1 MGCLVVGA
9 AVDSPSQTAISGYA
23 GLLRSLR
30 SNVVSPH
37 THSCRLGVC
46 FVLRVSLD
54 SPSET
59 AISGY
64 ASLLRSLRSNV
75 VDPHTHSCRFSWGV
89 GLQVVD
95 AQKLYRF
102 TTQQACTGSRAHIS
116 FAAPMVGASS
126 RQHWSEATGGGRRT
140 RQRGGLSQRRAQS
153 PIRRMAEEPKIFSP
167 KQLESDPN

>member
-1 MGCLVVGA
+1 MALNFPLK
-9 AVDSPSQTAISGYA
+9 SPSQEMRCPE
-23 GLLRSLR
+23 L
-30 SNVVSPH
+30 
-37 THSCRLGVC
+37 
-46 FVLRVSLD
+46 
-54 SPSET
+54 PSQT

-75 VDPHTHSCRFSWGV
+75 VGPHTRSCRFSWGV

-126 RQHWSEATGGGRRT
+126 DNIGAQRLAEGGVPASGAGSAK
-140 RQRGGLSQRRAQS
+140 GGLSHPSGEWLSNQRNSAQNNWNLT
-153 PIRRMAEEPKIFSP
+153 PI
-167 KQLESDPN
+167 NN